1 MKYHHR
7 KQVGILIGIA
17 LFFVQACGTVAT
29 ISTATPSPVLP
40 TITPIPLSQQVTL
53 TSISFREEGQAP
65 VYTISAQTPKFAG
78 SDDPRAQSF
87 NKKVNDLIQ
96 GEIEYFRKNILAQT
110 VALTVSSGSFFDAK
124 YTVVFQSN
132 SLWSLKF
139 DFMGYADG
147 AAHTYHY
154 SKTFNYDLER
164 GEKLSLD
171 DLFRPDSNYLE
182 AVSSY
187 CIFELSKRDIGF
199 YGGFEQGAEPEAKN
213 YRNWNITS
221 SGLMITFDEY
231 QVAPYAAGAQTVIVP
246 YMELQKV
253 IDAQGSLKG
262 ILQ

>member
-1 MKYHHR
+1 
-7 KQVGILIGIA
+7 
-17 LFFVQACGTVAT
+17 
-29 ISTATPSPVLP
+29 
-40 TITPIPLSQQVTL
+40 
-53 TSISFREEGQAP
+53 
-65 VYTISAQTPKFAG
+65 
-78 SDDPRAQSF
+78 
-87 NKKVNDLIQ
+87 
-96 GEIEYFRKNILAQT
+96 

-147 AAHTYHY
+147 AAHTYRY

-164 GEKLSLD
+164 GEKLSLE

-182 AVSSY
+182 TVSSH

-199 YGGFEQGAEPEAKN
+199 YGGFEQGAEPTSKN

-221 SGLMITFDEY
+221 NGLMITFDEY
-231 QVAPYAAGAQTVIVP
+231 QVAPYAAGAQTVTVP

-253 IDAQGSLKG
+253 IDVQGPLKG